1 MKYILSI
8 IGLIGVLLFSS
19 CKKYFDVNRTPN
31 NPLEVPPA
39 TILPVT
45 QISMAFAN
53 ANELGRAASVLVQHN
68 AGLGNQVL
76 QEDIYSLDNQFDNQW
91 SFELYGNGIVNLRTL
106 IKEQEAANPLYSGMA
121 KIQMA
126 YMISIATDLFG
137 DVPYSEAAMG
147 EANLTPRFDK
157 QEDIYQGNAALGIQS
172 LFDLVKSGL
181 ADLDKNTGVFKPGSD
196 DLIYKGDI
204 SKWKRAANTML
215 LKFAMQISNR
225 NPTLAKSTID
235 AVIAGNNYINSNAV
249 DFEVPFGSTV
259 GNQNPLY
266 SYNFVNTFQGTLIL
280 STRYRDLMYS
290 LNDTVRLAKQYTKPN
305 GVFTTFD
312 NGAALTAPAL
322 PPAATRSKYNTY
334 LTGTGEAP
342 IRLLT
347 FAQVNFILAESALIL
362 ATAGDPNTYYQAG
375 IRAHMQ
381 KTGMTTAEIDQ
392 YFLTNPTVVTLSGNT
407 ETKRRQIITQ
417 KYISWVGNSIEAY
430 NDYRRTRYPALAL
443 TQNAAGDNPNVL
455 PERFPYTPN
464 EISRNPNVP
473 LVNGVRPQTDL
484 KVWWAK

>member
-1 MKYILSI
+1 M
-8 IGLIGVLLFSS
+8 FSS
-19 CKKYFDVNRTPN
+19 CKKFFDVNRTPN
-31 NPLEVPPA
+31 NPLKVPPA

-45 QISMAFAN
+45 QISMAFTN

-106 IKEQEAANPLYSGMA
+106 INDHEATNPLYSGMA

-126 YMISIATDLFG
+126 YMISVATDLFG

-147 EANLTPRFDK
+147 EANLAPRFDK
-157 QEDIYQGNAALGIQS
+157 QEDIYQGNATLGIQS
-172 LFDLVKSGL
+172 LFDLVKSGI
-181 ADLDKNTGVFKPGSD
+181 ADLDKNTGIFKPGSD

-204 SKWKRAANTML
+204 SKWRRAANTML

-312 NGAALTAPAL
+312 NGAALTAPAI
-322 PPAATRSKYNTY
+322 PAAAARSKYNTY

-342 IRLLT
+342 IRILT
-347 FAQVNFILAESALIL
+347 FAQVNFILAESALMF

-392 YFLTNPTVVTLSGNT
+392 YFLTNPTVVTLSGDA

-473 LVNGVRPQTDL
+473 LANGVRPQTDL